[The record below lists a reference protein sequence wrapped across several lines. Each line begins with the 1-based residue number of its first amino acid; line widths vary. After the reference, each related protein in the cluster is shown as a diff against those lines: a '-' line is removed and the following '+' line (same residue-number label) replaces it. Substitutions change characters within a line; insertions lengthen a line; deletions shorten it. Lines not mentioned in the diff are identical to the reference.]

1 MENITRLLK
10 ALGPTRIIMIA
21 LVALFMIGFFS
32 AIVTRMNAPHMTLL
46 YGGLTAQEAGEMAQR
61 LGQMNIA
68 YEVKGESN
76 VYVPDDKVG
85 ELRLQLAGE
94 GYVGGGTTGYEIFD
108 KSSGFGTT
116 SLVQNIN
123 ARRALEGE
131 LSRTIASLP
140 LVRAARV
147 HVVVPK
153 RRLFSKEKINPTAS
167 VTLNL
172 GSRILGDDQ
181 IQSIVHLV
189 AAAVPNLDPK
199 DVTLVD
205 TKGNLLASGNGK
217 GIGGGNLD
225 NGNKLR
231 RRIEAQY
238 KQQLEELIERVVGV
252 GNVSAQVTANID
264 FNHVE
269 ETSELFD
276 PDQAVVRSQ
285 QTTEESNNSQR
296 TNGTPP
302 AGLAAN
308 IPGQTEGGT
317 SVGSTETGNRLS
329 ETVNYEI
336 SKTIRKKVKTG
347 GAVTRL
353 SVAVLVAGTQEEKDG
368 KSVYVPRSEQE
379 LNKLSTLVKTAI
391 GFNED
396 RGDTVEVIDMPFTEV
411 VEEELPPP
419 PFLSKGDIFKLAEYG
434 LFLLGLVFMIFFVV
448 KPIITAARQEMLR
461 EQEEAQTRAQTT
473 QTKQVT
479 TSTGEVVEVEVPVE
493 SDETMID
500 IEKVE
505 GRVKESSIK
514 KVQEIVDQYPDE
526 SVAVIR
532 SWMSA
537 E

>member
-1 MENITRLLK
+1 MENLTRLIK
-10 ALGPTRIIMIA
+10 ALGPTRIIMIS

-32 AIVTRMNAPHMTLL
+32 AIMTRMNAPHMTLL
-46 YGGLTAQEAGEMAQR
+46 YGGLNAQEAGEMAQR
-61 LGQMNIA
+61 LGQMNVP
-68 YEVKGESN
+68 YEVKAESN

-85 ELRLQLAGE
+85 ELRLKMAGE

-108 KSSGFGTT
+108 KGSGFGTT

-147 HVVVPK
+147 HVVIPK
-153 RRLFSKEKINPTAS
+153 RRLFSKEKIKPTAS

-172 GSRILGDDQ
+172 GSRVLGEDQ

-189 AAAVPNLDPK
+189 AAAVANLDTK

-217 GIGGGNLD
+217 GVGGGSLD

-231 RRIEAQY
+231 RKIEAQY

-252 GNVSAQVTANID
+252 GNVSAQVTAAID

-269 ETSELFD
+269 ETSEIFD
-276 PDQAVVRSQ
+276 PDLQVVRSSQ
-285 QTTEESNNSQR
+285 STEDKNNAQN

-308 IPGQTEGGT
+308 IPGKTEGGT
-317 SVGSTETGNRLS
+317 SVGSTENASRIS

-336 SKTIRKKVKTG
+336 SKTIRKQVKTG
-347 GAVTRL
+347 GAVERL
-353 SVAVLVAGTQEEKDG
+353 SVAVLVAGLSEEKDG
-368 KSVYVPRSEQE
+368 KQVYKPRSEE
-379 LNKLSTLVKTAI
+379 DLNKLSTLVKSAI
-391 GFNED
+391 GYNEE
-396 RGDTVEVIDMPFTEV
+396 RGDSVEVIDMPFTEV
-411 VEEELPPP
+411 IEEELPDP

-448 KPIITAARQEMLR
+448 KPIISAARQEMLR
-461 EQEEAQTRAQTT
+461 EQEEAQNRTIET

-479 TSTGEVVEVEVPVE
+479 TSTGEVVEVEIPIE
-493 SDETMID
+493 KDETMID

-532 SWMSA
+532 SWMTA